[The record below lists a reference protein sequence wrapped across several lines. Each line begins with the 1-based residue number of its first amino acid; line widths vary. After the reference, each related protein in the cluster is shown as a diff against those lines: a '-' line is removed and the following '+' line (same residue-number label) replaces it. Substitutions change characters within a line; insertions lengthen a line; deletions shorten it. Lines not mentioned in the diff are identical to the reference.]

1 MTLPEF
7 CVDTQIDRFVAAEFE
22 KTLENFQ
29 RMAADLVLHAQIG
42 DAVAVCV
49 DALRAGRKLMFA
61 GNGGSAADAQH
72 WAGELVSR
80 FYYDRPGLPAIAL
93 TTDTSILTAIGN
105 DYGYDYTFA
114 RQIEALGQ
122 QGDVFIA
129 ISTSGRSK
137 NILRAIDAAEAK
149 GVTVIGFS
157 GEHGGDMAA
166 RCAVCFRIPSNETPR
181 IQEGHEFIGHLL
193 CGLIE
198 REMFPQ

>member
-1 MTLPEF
+1 MENRMNDF
-7 CVDTQIDRFVAAEFE
+7 IKAEFG

-29 RMAADLVLHAQIG
+29 RMADDAALAAQIEQ
-42 DAVAVCV
+42 AVALCV
-49 DALRAGRKLMFA
+49 DALKAGRKILFA

-122 QGDVFIA
+122 QGDVFVA

-137 NILRAIDAAEAK
+137 NIMRALEACEAK
-149 GVTVIGFS
+149 GVRVIGFT
-157 GEHGGDMAA
+157 GEHGGDMKD
-166 RCAVCFRIPSNETPR
+166 RCDICFRVPSSETPR

-193 CGLIE
+193 CALIE
-198 REMFPQ
+198 SEMFPR